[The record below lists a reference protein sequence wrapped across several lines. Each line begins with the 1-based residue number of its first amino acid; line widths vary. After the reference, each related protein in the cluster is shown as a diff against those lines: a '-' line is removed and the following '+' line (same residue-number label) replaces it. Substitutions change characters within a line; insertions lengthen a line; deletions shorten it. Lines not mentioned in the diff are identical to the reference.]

1 MRTSYVK
8 PEIMQEV
15 QLRRD
20 LVYAQAEDERQGC
33 TTLTKKIDQDKDS
46 SFV

>member
-1 MRTSYVK
+1 MKTPYVK

-20 LVYAQAEDERQGC
+20 LVYAQAEDERNHC
-33 TTLTKKIDQDKDS
+33 TTLTKKIDKDKDS